1 MDNSFL
7 FALATMIINTAPA
20 EYELREIAPEDDLI
34 EDCAEWLKQ
43 GLDTRQELLIRAIAG
58 SLLTSY
64 AEKFN

>member
-1 MDNSFL
+1 MENSFL

-20 EYELREIAPEDDLI
+20 EYELWEIAPEDDLI

-43 GLDTRQELLIRAIAG
+43 ELDTRQELLIRVIVG

-64 AEKFN
+64 AETLN